1 MGLFK
6 RFNDIIAANLNEL
19 VDRFEDPEKG
29 LRQAVREM
37 EEAIQ
42 AATTETAKVLANQ
55 KRLEKD
61 VSRTEFDIQRWNSSA
76 EQFVDQKDDGGAR
89 QSLVR
94 AADAAR
100 LLNSLNEQLS
110 LATEASNVLRD
121 QLAGMRS
128 KLDEAKRELAT
139 LSARNKAAEIRKSA
153 IVSSNRVGQSVVDSS
168 AFNKFDRLREKVEAA
183 EAEAEALA
191 EIIGHGHSSVSA
203 IAPDIE
209 TQLTALKQRRSNP

>member
-153 IVSSNRVGQSVVDSS
+153 IASTNRVGQSVVDSS

>member
-6 RFNDIIAANLNEL
+6 RFNDIIAANLNDL

-61 VSRTEFDIQRWNSSA
+61 VARTESDRKKWDSNS
-76 EQFVDQKDDGGAR
+76 QQCVDQNDDNGAR
-89 QSLVR
+89 QSLIR
-94 AADAAR
+94 AAEAAR
-100 LLNSLNEQLS
+100 LLTSLNEQLS
-110 LATEASNVLRD
+110 LATEASNVLKD

-128 KLDEAKRELAT
+128 KLDDAKRELAT
-139 LSARNKAAEIRKSA
+139 LSARNKAAEVRKNA
-153 IVSSNRVGQSVVDSS
+153 IASTNRVGQAVLDSS
-168 AFNKFDRLREKVEAA
+168 AFDKFDRLREKVEVA

-191 EIIGHGHSSVSA
+191 EITGQRHSSVSA
-203 IAPDIE
+203 AAPDIE
-209 TQLTALKQRRSNP
+209 TQLTALKLRRSNP